1 MSRGARK
8 EGFSRRHRFS
18 GRGSFSA
25 ALRSPRKLRGRVA
38 TLHIATGRPG
48 SSRFG
53 LAISK
58 RITPNSVDR
67 CRLKRLARE
76 VFRRHAVKLAGM
88 DLVLIPKGP
97 MRGSD
102 GAAWVRE
109 IEELLGRAL
118 MGS

>member
-25 ALRSPRKLRGRVA
+25 ALRSPRKVRGRVA
-38 TLHIATGRPG
+38 ILHIAAGKDG
-48 SSRFG
+48 CSRFG

-58 RITPNSVDR
+58 RIAPSAVDR

-76 VFRRHAVKLAGM
+76 AFRRHAAKSAGM
-88 DLVLIPKGP
+88 DLVLIPRGP
-97 MRGSD
+97 MRRTD
-102 GAAWVRE
+102 GAVWVRE
-109 IEELLGRAL
+109 VEELLCRAL
-118 MGS
+118 AGS

>member
-1 MSRGARK
+1 MSHGARK

-18 GRGSFSA
+18 GRGSFAA

-38 TLHIATGRPG
+38 ILHIAVGKPG

-58 RITPNSVDR
+58 RIAPSSVDR

-76 VFRRHAVKLAGM
+76 VFRRHAVKSAGM

-97 MRGSD
+97 MRGAD
-102 GAAWVRE
+102 GDAWVRE
-109 IEELLGRAL
+109 VEELLGRAL
-118 MGS
+118 LGS